1 MTLDVDQTRI
11 AALVKEKR
19 RRENILAQ
27 LFKASFDKQRDFV
40 MDRSPRKAAQCTR
53 RAGKSMALAMS
64 FFEADVRHPG
74 TNFLYV
80 GVSLDTAVRIIWKDC
95 LQEWSKKLKLKL
107 IKNDGRGEITFPSGS
122 KLYLLGIDASED
134 DKKKALGAKYSL
146 VCIDEAAT
154 YKVNLKEFVE
164 DIIEPAI
171 TDFEDGQVIMAGMPS
186 NNTYSYFYDITTGA
200 VPGWS
205 VHKWSALDNPYI
217 SDNFK
222 ARIEYLKIHN
232 PEIIHTPGY
241 KQMYLGEW
249 AVDDDKLVYK
259 FKDERN
265 TYTDLP
271 ASRHTWHYVLGI
283 DLGWE
288 DATAFVVNCY
298 RDYDP
303 HTYVVHAYKRSGM
316 QLSEVSDYIVHLNNR
331 YKMDR
336 MIIDNASK
344 QAVEDIK
351 QRTALPLEPAE
362 KSGKA
367 DFIGILNND
376 MILGNIK
383 LQVEGAKDLI
393 TEMKALTWDQKAL
406 NKGKRQEDGKAHN
419 HLCDAFLYAW
429 RYCFSWV
436 DRGVEPDPM
445 DLEKRIEEAVEEQV
459 LLDSHT
465 NEEYELYGYPDETD
479 MYY

>member
-1 MTLDVDQTRI
+1 
-11 AALVKEKR
+11 
-19 RRENILAQ
+19 
-27 LFKASFDKQRDFV
+27 
-40 MDRSPRKAAQCTR
+40 
-53 RAGKSMALAMS
+53 MALAMS
-64 FFEADVRHPG
+64 YFEADIRHPG
-74 TNFLYV
+74 SNFLYV
-80 GVSLDTAVRIIWKDC
+80 GVSHEAAFRIIWKDC
-95 LQEWSKKLKLKL
+95 LQDVARKLKLKL
-107 IKNDGRGEITFPSGS
+107 NKNDGRKEVTFPSGS
-122 KLYLLGIDASED
+122 KLYVLGIDASED
-134 DKKKALGAKYSL
+134 DKKKALGVKYSL
-146 VCIDEAAT
+146 VTIDEAAT

-164 DIIEPAI
+164 EIIEPTI
-171 TDFEDGQVIMAGMPS
+171 SDYDDGQVVMTGMP
-186 NNTYSYFYDITTGA
+186 NHNTYSYFFDVTNSK

-205 VHKWSALDNPYI
+205 VHKWSALDNPYMREK
-217 SDNFK
+217 FLAK
-222 ARIEYLKIHN
+222 IEYLKRHN
-232 PEIIHTPGY
+232 PDIVNTPGY

-249 AVDDDKLVYK
+249 AIDDDKLVYK
-259 FKDERN
+259 YKDERN
-265 TYTDLP
+265 CFTILP
-271 ASRHTWHYVLGI
+271 TSHFAWHYVLGI

-303 HTYVVHAYKRSGM
+303 KTYTVHAYKRGGM
-316 QLSEVSDYIVHLNNR
+316 QLSEVADYIVLLNKR
-331 YKMDR
+331 YTLDR

-351 QRTALPLEPAE
+351 QRTGLPLEPAE

-376 MILGNIK
+376 MILGNI
-383 LQVEGAKDLI
+383 LLHVEDAADLI
-393 TEMKALTWDQKAL
+393 KEMKALTWDQKAL
-406 NKGKRQEDGKAHN
+406 VKGKRQEDAKADN

-445 DLEKRIEEAVEEQV
+445 DLEKKIEEAVEEQV

-465 NEEYELYGYPDETD
+465 NEEYELYGYPEDETD